1 MVDPAGLHCIGEMGL
16 GEPTYFAKPL
26 TLPALRVKRAL
37 MLTNFLIIAGISC
50 VLGAW
55 VYSIAF
61 LALLVEN
68 HRFWKVHQKK
78 PAPLAHTYAR
88 ANIIIPCKG
97 MEHQLR
103 ENLTAFMQQDH
114 PNYEV
119 TFVVERT
126 DDSSVQL
133 IRNVQKENRCVRSR
147 LIVAGRTEQCG
158 QKVHNLRCA
167 TAELSKEVD
176 VLVFADSDASPKR
189 TWLRWLV
196 NSVGREGLGARTGY
210 RWMVPKNKKLPTLLG
225 CTINNA
231 LASFLGRGKHY
242 LVWGGSWAIH
252 RNVFDAV
259 GIREAWSGVLSDD
272 LVATRALR
280 SANLDVEF
288 EPQCVCT
295 SAVEFTWGALTE
307 FLRRQLLISRRY
319 APFYWFTSLVVTT
332 IATIGFWGGLVAGI
346 VAIAAG
352 ASWGYWVLGSSI
364 GLYLMGVARAAIR
377 QNIGRSNCPSW
388 RSYRRA
394 KKFDLFAG
402 PLTALVSNFM
412 LLMSTVGNVVTWRG
426 ITYFVGR
433 GGRVILVGRSLGDRP
448 WPVNTQESPDPRMES
463 QKQQAKEPVASYKNA
478 SNRSQGISSSRVE
491 QRVVPT
497 PHFDSGSAGTQ
508 NANVNP
514 NVRIS
519 RGAPS
524 DN

>member
-1 MVDPAGLHCIGEMGL
+1 MGL
-16 GEPTYFAKPL
+16 GERHPIANPL
-26 TLPALRVKRAL
+26 ISPALRSNRAF
-37 MLTNFLIIAGISC
+37 MLTNLLIIAGLGC
-50 VLGAW
+50 ALGAW

-119 TFVVERT
+119 TFVVERA
-126 DDSSVQL
+126 DDTSVQL

-280 SANLDVEF
+280 SADLDVEF

-295 SAVEFTWGALTE
+295 SAVEFNWASLTE

-319 APFYWFTSLVVTT
+319 APFYWFAALAVTT
-332 IATIGFWGGLVAGI
+332 IATVGFWGGLIAGV
-346 VAIAAG
+346 VAIAQG
-352 ASWGYWVLGSSI
+352 ATWGYWALGSSI

-388 RSYRRA
+388 RGYRRA

-402 PLTALVSNFM
+402 PITTLVTCFM
-412 LLMSTVGNVVTWRG
+412 LVMSTVGNTVIWRG
-426 ITYFVGR
+426 IRYFVGR

-448 WPVNTQESPDPRMES
+448 WPVNTQESPAPKPQLQDAEGNE
-463 QKQQAKEPVASYKNA
+463 AVAAHGNGT
-478 SNRSQGISSSRVE
+478 NRSHGISSTRVE
-491 QRVVPT
+491 PAVVPA
-497 PHFDSGSAGTQ
+497 PHFSGSPATTAESSVGDKVS
-508 NANVNP
+508 A

-519 RGAPS
+519 RGSPS